1 MKSPPPGVRLV
12 MSAICVMKD
21 LKPDRVNDPSG
32 SGKKI
37 PDYWGPSQKLLGDM
51 NFLNS
56 LREFDKDN
64 IPVSEF
70 LCLIFSLRL
79 FFFFFVLYF
88 SIIHRNGIIFIN
100 ILSLCVNFLKC
111 CFDFHIPYF
120 SQTLSKRSVQNLS
133 PILSLIQ

>member
-64 IPVSEF
+64 IPVGENF
-70 LCLIFSLRL
+70 T
-79 FFFFFVLYF
+79 F
-88 SIIHRNGIIFIN
+88 SIVIF
-100 ILSLCVNFLKC
+100 
-111 CFDFHIPYF
+111 
-120 SQTLSKRSVQNLS
+120 
-133 PILSLIQ
+133 